1 MLLVDLLSQ
10 SNTLQTLTTIDNND
24 NLYSISTIEIPL
36 KSSQPILTVSSNN
49 IFVNEQTTR
58 KNQLVL
64 IGDNLKKT
72 FIELPINEPIIDS
85 LWYDKKQK
93 LLLLTETK
101 IFTYDLDTKII
112 KAIIDIKPTDGRVFK
127 CFGKFNNE
135 CSLLIAY
142 DEWGLKFIEKWDVNE
157 DESWELTE
165 KFPLNLTSNEF
176 IGSMLTIYDNDN
188 FNLAITIYNDFTE
201 EWRMELRHIETGI
214 CSRSILLSRYDREND
229 YRMIYTENMIS
240 DIKWLIYSQSSKKII
255 AINSKWQKTYFPYK
269 FPIYRMELFQNN
281 SVIIRTTKKINIHR
295 FT

>member
-10 SNTLQTLTTIDNND
+10 SNTLQTLTTNDNNNELFESIGND

-49 IFVNEQTTR
+49 IFVNEQTKR
-58 KNQLVL
+58 KNQFVL
-64 IGDNLKKT
+64 IDDNLKKT
-72 FIELPINEPIIDS
+72 FIKSPIKESIIDS

-101 IFTYDLDTKII
+101 IFTYDSNTKII
-112 KAIIDIKPTDGRVFK
+112 QAIIDIKPMDGRVFK
-127 CFGKFNNE
+127 CFSMFNNE

-165 KFPLNLTSNEF
+165 KFPLNLSSNEF
-176 IGSMLTIYDNDN
+176 VGNMLTIYDNDD

-201 EWRMELRHIETGI
+201 EWRMELRHLETGI
-214 CSRSILLSRYDREND
+214 CFRTILLSRFDREND
-229 YRMIYTENMIS
+229 YRMIYMENMI
-240 DIKWLIYSQSSKKII
+240 
-255 AINSKWQKTYFPYK
+255 
-269 FPIYRMELFQNN
+269 
-281 SVIIRTTKKINIHR
+281 
-295 FT
+295 